1 MSTKARTSIR
11 AQLMRLSLVIVVVS
25 IALSLVGTL
34 SYTLHTEQQ
43 SLDSNLIN
51 SASILAQ
58 VPLVQSALLDE
69 LPAEDLADFLD

>member
-58 VPLVQSALLDE
+58 VPLVQSA
-69 LPAEDLADFLD
+69 